1 MAATSMLERIRTAI
15 AVELARFGVSDTSCL
30 RETILIRDGLY
41 CGRKFQC
48 EKFSVVW
55 FIEENEIKFF
65 GPSGNLLVATTS
77 EQILET
83 VEEERRRVA

>member
-1 MAATSMLERIRTAI
+1 MAAMSMLERIRTAI
-15 AVELARFGVSDTSCL
+15 AVELARLGVRDTSCL

-65 GPSGNLLVATTS
+65 GPTGNLLVATTS
-77 EQILET
+77 ERIVEL
-83 VEEERRRVA
+83 VEEQRRPAA